1 MEQYRR
7 SKVTVKIHRVQLQ
20 LLDRRHAAESSR
32 VLTQTPS
39 RLAVDS
45 PRGMLP
51 WVLLGKEKT
60 SF

>member
-51 WVLLGKEKT
+51 WVLLGK
-60 SF
+60 